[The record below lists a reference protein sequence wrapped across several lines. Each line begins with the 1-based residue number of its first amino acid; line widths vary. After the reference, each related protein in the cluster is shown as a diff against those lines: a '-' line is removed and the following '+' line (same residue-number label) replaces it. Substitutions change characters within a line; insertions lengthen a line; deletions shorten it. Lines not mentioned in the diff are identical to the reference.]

1 MCLPLGKGE
10 ADWEEN
16 RQNLPPYSTHNK
28 FVDSEVFYKFGTFHR
43 K

>member
-10 ADWEEN
+10 ADWEAN
-16 RQNLPPYSTHNK
+16 WQNLPPHSTHNK
-28 FVDSEVFYKFGTFHR
+28 FDSEVFYKFGTFHR